1 MHSPGTRGLGHNGV
15 MSEHRVLYLMRHAS
29 ADSWGILGD
38 RNRPLTPAGRAEA
51 ELIGGQ
57 LADSGIQYV
66 VVSAAARTRQTVM
79 NLGLG
84 VDVESSDHLYGA
96 GSGTI
101 LDIVH
106 ELDPALTRVLV
117 VGHSPS
123 IPTLVHMLADEG
135 SDSEALDLVSTH
147 FPAATCCRLEFE
159 GSWAELESASLT
171 RTYRT
176 RLPQKP

>member
-1 MHSPGTRGLGHNGV
+1 MGA

-29 ADSWGILGD
+29 ADSWGPLGD

-51 ELIGGQ
+51 ELIGEQ
-57 LADSGIQYV
+57 LADSGIEYV
-66 VVSAAARTRQTVM
+66 VVSAAARARQTVA

-96 GSGTI
+96 GPRTI
-101 LDIVH
+101 LDVIH

-123 IPTLVHMLADEG
+123 IPMLIHLLADED
-135 SDSEALDLVSTH
+135 SDAAALDLVSTH
-147 FPAATCCRLEFE
+147 FPTATCCRLEFE
-159 GSWAELESASLT
+159 GPWTELTGARLT
-171 RTYRT
+171 RTFRT
-176 RLPQKP
+176 KLPKRP